1 MNSKVKDRVFR
12 MYRNYMLSYLLGWKK
27 NSTHKK
33 KRTKKKMMMVMEEQ
47 NQALENESM
56 AETQKAKV

>member
-1 MNSKVKDRVFR
+1 